1 MLMLVNLF
9 AFQSLYLVKSLLFA
23 RHFDAALN
31 LPESQSWSLSNSIIY
46 TNISTLS
53 LFSSG
58 GLLTTVRLHFLR
70 FSGVCRH
77 ILGCRSLNFISFNMF
92 SIIYQFLDFLN
103 YFTSSIICTKILSPV
118 TTHWLCFFALLYLVE
133 SESVVTAAL
142 QIV

>member
-31 LPESQSWSLSNSIIY
+31 LSESQSWSLSNIIIY

-53 LFSSG
+53 LFSSE
-58 GLLTTVRLHFLR
+58 GLLTVRLHFLR
-70 FSGVCRH
+70 ISGVCRH
-77 ILGCRSLNFISFNMF
+77 ILGCRSLNFINFNMF